1 VTVRGDGD
9 ANYIGD
15 IKSYFNECFASMI
28 NNDSSY
34 ITFDLTVVDKD
45 MWDDIYEAY
54 DNGDCEQGYIDRYL
68 VEKHKN
74 SAKVTVTAYPQ
85 SDGSYLLKHSAV
97 IN

>member
-1 VTVRGDGD
+1 VRGNGD
-9 ANYIGD
+9 ANYIDD
-15 IKSYFNECFASMI
+15 IKDYYNECFASMI
-28 NNDSSY
+28 NNDNSY
-34 ITFDLTVVDKD
+34 ITFNLTVVDKD

-74 SAKVTVTAYPQ
+74 SATVTVTAVPQ